1 MFRRNNEERMGSPAP
16 QGETPPIEN
25 TEQQVEQEQEA
36 PKPALSF
43 TTPTEI
49 VDLPSK
55 GLYYGEDHP
64 LHGKDSIEIRFM
76 TAKDEDI
83 LTSKS
88 LLKKGIAIDR
98 LLQNIIV
105 DKSIN
110 VNSLLTGDKNAL
122 IVAARVTGY
131 GSSYQT
137 KVTCPQCETPS
148 NVEFD
153 LEEGG
158 VKGGEE
164 IEGVEDQG
172 DGTFVAT
179 TPRGNIAVKMKLL
192 DGTAE
197 KALAQLTARKK
208 KNKQPESTLSDQLR
222 MAILA
227 VEGQEDQ
234 ALINMFVKSL
244 PASDARY
251 LRDVYARKMPNVD
264 LNHDYECQSC
274 GYEQEME
281 VPFTTD
287 FFWPQR

>member
-25 TEQQVEQEQEA
+25 TEQQVEQEA

-55 GLYYGEDHP
+55 GLYYSEDHS
-64 LHGKDSIEIRFM
+64 LHGKDSVEIRFM

-137 KVTCPQCETPS
+137 KITCPQCETPS

-153 LEEGG
+153 LEEGSIRES
-158 VKGGEE
+158 EE
-164 IEGVEDQG
+164 IEGVEDQD
-172 DGTFVAT
+172 DGTFIAT
-179 TPRGNIAVKMKLL
+179 TPRGNIAVRMKLL

-197 KALAQLTARKK
+197 KALAQLAVRKK
-208 KNKQPESTLSDQLR
+208 KNKQPESTLSDQLK
-222 MAILA
+222 MAIVD
-227 VEGQEDQ
+227 VEGQTEQ
-234 ALINMFVKSL
+234 PLVSMFIKSL

-264 LNHDYECQSC
+264 LKHDYECQSC

>member
-1 MFRRNNEERMGSPAP
+1 MFGRNNEERMGSPAP
-16 QGETPPIEN
+16 QGEVPPIEAI
-25 TEQQVEQEQEA
+25 EPQQEQEA
-36 PKPALSF
+36 SKPTLSF

-55 GLYYGEDHP
+55 GLYYSENHP
-64 LHGKDSIEIRFM
+64 LHGKDSVEIRFM

-98 LLQNIIV
+98 LLQNMIV

-137 KVTCPQCETPS
+137 KISCPQCETSS

-153 LEEGG
+153 LEEGSM
-158 VKGGEE
+158 KEGEE
-164 IEGVEDQG
+164 VEGVEDQD
-172 DGTFVAT
+172 DGTFIAT
-179 TPRGNIAVKMKLL
+179 TPRGNIAVRMKLL

-197 KALAQLTARKK
+197 KSLAQLTVRKK
-208 KNKQPESTLSDQLR
+208 KNKQPESTLSDQLK
-222 MAILA
+222 MAI
-227 VEGQEDQ
+227 VDIEGQAEQ
-234 ALINMFVKSL
+234 PLVSMFIKSL

-264 LNHDYECQSC
+264 LKHEYECQSC

-281 VPFTTD
+281 VPFTSD

>member
-1 MFRRNNEERMGSPAP
+1 MSIRNNEERFGATPVQGDAP
-16 QGETPPIEN
+16 LTNLNQETAHEEKPPI
-25 TEQQVEQEQEA
+25 T
-36 PKPALSF
+36 PLSF
-43 TTPTEI
+43 STPTEF

-55 GLYYGEDHP
+55 GLYYPEGHP
-64 LHGKDSIEIRFM
+64 LHGKESIEIRFM

-110 VNSLLTGDKNAL
+110 LNTLLTGDKNAI

-137 KVTCPQCETPS
+137 KIACPSCGES
-148 NVEFD
+148 SKVDFD
-153 LEEGG
+153 LEGG
-158 VKGGEE
+158 IVKESQE
-164 IEGVEDQG
+164 IEDVEDNG

-179 TPRGNIAVKMKLL
+179 TPRGQIKVKMKLL
-192 DGTAE
+192 DGMAE
-197 KALAQLTARKK
+197 KNLSKLTAAKK
-208 KNKQPESTLSDQLR
+208 KNNQPESTLSDQLR
-222 MAILA
+222 MAITA

-234 ALINMFVKSL
+234 MLVNAFIKSL

-251 LRDVYARKMPNVD
+251 LRDVYAKKMPNVD
-264 LNHDYECQSC
+264 LKHDYECQSC

-281 VPFTTD
+281 VPFTSD
-287 FFWPQR
+287 FFWPK

>member
-1 MFRRNNEERMGSPAP
+1 MSIRNNEERFGATKV
-16 QGETPPIEN
+16 QGDPPISDL
-25 TEQQVEQEQEA
+25 QQEQEES
-36 PKPALSF
+36 KPSLSF

-98 LLQNIIV
+98 LLQNIVV

-131 GSSYQT
+131 GSSYST
-137 KVTCPQCETPS
+137 KITCPQCETPS
-148 NVEFD
+148 TIEFD
-153 LEEGG
+153 LESGTTSN
-158 VKGGEE
+158 GEE
-164 IEGVEDQG
+164 IEGVKDQA
-172 DGTFVAT
+172 DGTFIAT
-179 TPRGNIAVKMKLL
+179 TPRGNVAVTMKLL
-192 DGTAE
+192 NGSAE
-197 KALAQLTARKK
+197 KTLAQLTAKKK
-208 KNKQPESTLSDQLR
+208 KNKQPESTLSDQLA
-222 MAILA
+222 MAIVA
-227 VEGQEDQ
+227 VEGQQD
-234 ALINMFVKSL
+234 APLINMFIKSL

-251 LRDVYARKMPNVD
+251 LRDIYARKMPNVD
-264 LNHDYECQSC
+264 LKHDYECQSC

>member
-1 MFRRNNEERMGSPAP
+1 MFKRNNEERVGSPAP
-16 QGETPPIEN
+16 QGGTPPIEN
-25 TEQQVEQEQEA
+25 TEPQQEQEA

-55 GLYYGEDHP
+55 GLYYAEGHP
-64 LHGKDSIEIRFM
+64 LHGKDSVEIRFM

-88 LLKKGIAIDR
+88 LLKKGVAIDR

-137 KVTCPQCETPS
+137 KMTCPSCGAQGTID
-148 NVEFD
+148 FD
-153 LEEGG
+153 LEEESK
-158 VKGGEE
+158 VKSSEE
-164 IEGVEDQG
+164 VEGVQDNG

-179 TPRGNIAVKMKLL
+179 TPRGNIEVKMRLL
-192 DGTAE
+192 DGSSE
-197 KALAQLTARKK
+197 KKLLKLTANKK
-208 KNKQPESTLSDQLR
+208 KNNQPESTLSDQLR
-222 MAILA
+222 LAILS
-227 VEGQEDQ
+227 VGGQTDQ
-234 ALINMFVKSL
+234 AMINMFIRSL

-251 LRDVYARKMPNVD
+251 LREVYSKKMPNVE
-264 LNHDYECQSC
+264 LKHNYECQSC
-274 GYEQEME
+274 GYEQELE
-281 VPFTTD
+281 VPFTSD
-287 FFWPQR
+287 FFWPK

>member
-1 MFRRNNEERMGSPAP
+1 MFKRNNEERVGSPAP
-16 QGETPPIEN
+16 QGGTPPIEN
-25 TEQQVEQEQEA
+25 TEPQQEQEA

-55 GLYYGEDHP
+55 GLYYAEGHP
-64 LHGKDSIEIRFM
+64 LHGKDSVEIRFM

-88 LLKKGIAIDR
+88 LLKKGVAIDR

-137 KVTCPQCETPS
+137 KITCPQCETPS
-148 NVEFD
+148 NVEFTLD
-153 LEEGG
+153 EGAI
-158 VKGGEE
+158 KESE
-164 IEGVEDQG
+164 DIEGVEDQG
-172 DGTFVAT
+172 DGTFIAI
-179 TPRGNIAVKMKLL
+179 TPRGKIAVKMKLL

-227 VEGQEDQ
+227 VEEQEDQ
-234 ALINMFVKSL
+234 ALINMFVKSV

-264 LNHDYECQSC
+264 LKHDYECQSC